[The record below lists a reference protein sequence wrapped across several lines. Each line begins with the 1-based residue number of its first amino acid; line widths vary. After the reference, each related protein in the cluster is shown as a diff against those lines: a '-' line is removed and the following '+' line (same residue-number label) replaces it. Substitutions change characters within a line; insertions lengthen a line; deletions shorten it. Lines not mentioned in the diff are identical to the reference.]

1 MLQAPETK
9 LTRIG
14 VFYDGNFFYHVSNYY
29 KYVHPRRARLSVA
42 GIHEFIK
49 SQVAESEGVDPR
61 YCQVVDAH
69 YFRGR
74 LGAQEAEQR
83 QVLMS
88 ERVFDEILM
97 REGIV
102 THYLPLG
109 ARGEKGIDVWLALE
123 AFELTVLKHF
133 NVVVLIAGDGDYV
146 PLIRKINTLGTRIM
160 VLGWDFE
167 YTDNQNNKRRTVTS
181 VNLLDQ
187 VTYPILMHTLIDDK
201 TRRND
206 PVVHNLFVR
215 PESGGNGGSSYSRS
229 EFTADI
235 PAADPWEKPPQAEK
249 RRGTIQSLKDGYGF
263 IRTDTPGKNMFFH
276 RTNLLDVEFDD
287 LCEYDEVEY
296 IPGVNDRGECA
307 LDVTRV
313 AAVGNSDRKP
323 KIFDI
328 EDELEEER
336 QRQLEEAKAQGLDLD
351 EEEDSYQDQDPTPD
365 QDEIQEEDED
375 RQPTKE
381 EEQRNFSHASSLSIW
396 ED

>member
-29 KYVHPRRARLSVA
+29 KYVHQRRARLSVA

-83 QVLMS
+83 QVLLS

-109 ARGEKGIDVWLALE
+109 AKGEKGIDVWLALE

-146 PLIRKINTLGTRIM
+146 PLIRKINTLGTRLM

-206 PVVHNLFVR
+206 PVVNNLFVR
-215 PESGGNGGSSYSRS
+215 PESGSNGGSSYRGEYPPELPSL
-229 EFTADI
+229 ET
-235 PAADPWEKPPQAEK
+235 WERPPQPVSEK

-276 RTNLLDVEFDD
+276 RSNLLDVEFDD
-287 LCEYDEVEY
+287 LCEFDEVEY
-296 IPGVNDRGECA
+296 TPGVNDRGECA

-313 AAVGNSDRKP
+313 ASVGNVAGRQSD
-323 KIFDI
+323 IFDI
-328 EDELEEER
+328 EDELEQERIEREQKLAQEMAAEEEPEPNPE
-336 QRQLEEAKAQGLDLD
+336 QEAKSEPEQELEQDLPQG
-351 EEEDSYQDQDPTPD
+351 
-365 QDEIQEEDED
+365 
-375 RQPTKE
+375 
-381 EEQRNFSHASSLSIW
+381 RNYSLW
-396 ED
+396 EN

>member
-1 MLQAPETK
+1 MLKSPETK

-29 KYVHPRRARLSVA
+29 KYIHSRRARLSVA

-83 QVLMS
+83 QVLMA

-109 ARGEKGIDVWLALE
+109 PRGEKGIDVWLALE
-123 AFELTVLKHF
+123 AFELTLLKHF

-146 PLIRKINTLGTRIM
+146 PLIRKINTLGTRLM

-206 PVVHNLFVR
+206 PVVNNLFVR
-215 PESGGNGGSSYSRS
+215 SDSSANGNPSFRQDYPSDPPPVDAWTKPVPISPVPPIVSSPTMPLERQ
-229 EFTADI
+229 
-235 PAADPWEKPPQAEK
+235 K
-249 RRGTIQSLKDGYGF
+249 GTIQSLKDGYGF
-263 IRTDTPGKNMFFH
+263 IRTEIPGKNMFFH
-276 RTNLLDVEFDD
+276 RSNLVDADFDE
-287 LCEYDEVEY
+287 LCEYDDVEY
-296 IPGVNDRGECA
+296 MPGINERGECA
-307 LDVTRV
+307 LEITRV
-313 AAVGNSDRKP
+313 ERDGNVAQEMPDY
-323 KIFDI
+323 DDYD
-328 EDELEEER
+328 DEFEVEEPAPGNEAPEEEEVEDIQPDDNR
-336 QRQLEEAKAQGLDLD
+336 NPFWD
-351 EEEDSYQDQDPTPD
+351 E
-365 QDEIQEEDED
+365 
-375 RQPTKE
+375 
-381 EEQRNFSHASSLSIW
+381 
-396 ED
+396 

>member
-29 KYVHPRRARLSVA
+29 KYVHQRRARLSVA

-49 SQVAESEGVDPR
+49 SQVAESEGVEPR

-109 ARGEKGIDVWLALE
+109 PRGEKGIDVWLALE
-123 AFELTVLKHF
+123 AFELTLLKHF

-167 YTDNQNNKRRTVTS
+167 FTDNQNNKRRTVTS

-215 PESGGNGGSSYSRS
+215 PDFGSNGGSSYRN
-229 EFTADI
+229 ELPPELPPADSWVR
-235 PAADPWEKPPQAEK
+235 PVQQFQQPTEK
-249 RRGTIQSLKDGYGF
+249 RRRGTVQSLKDGYGF
-263 IRTDTPGKNMFFH
+263 IRTDIPGKNMFFH
-276 RTNLLDVEFDD
+276 RSNLLDVEFDD
-287 LCEYDEVEY
+287 LCEFDEVEY
-296 IPGVNDRGECA
+296 IPGLNDRGECA

-313 AAVGNSDRKP
+313 ASVGNVAP
-323 KIFDI
+323 KAFPIYDV
-328 EDELEEER
+328 EDDEPELV
-336 QRQLEEAKAQGLDLD
+336 
-351 EEEDSYQDQDPTPD
+351 QDQDQDTD
-365 QDEIQEEDED
+365 QDQDQMPELELESE
-375 RQPTKE
+375 PEPE
-381 EEQRNFSHASSLSIW
+381 EEQHYPKEESYPLW